1 LLLSN
6 TNRLFGENTRNFVYR
21 VLKNNIMILKLHP
34 GQNISEVEIG
44 DLLSVSRTPIR
55 ESIVKLTEE
64 RLVDVYPQ
72 KGSFISLIDLEQIE
86 EAFFMRRI
94 VEKEVLKL
102 AVENFSEESLKEL
115 EKNLKFQNIIA
126 QMEEDH
132 TELFFLDN
140 DFHKII
146 YKGVKKEKVWHSV
159 QTLNTHYD
167 RIRFLDAIEKTNL
180 QPTLDQHQEI
190 IDIIKNKDL
199 AAVDGIIDKH
209 LSNFKNK
216 IDFLIEKYP
225 AYFKK

>member
-1 LLLSN
+1 MLLTN

-34 GQNISEVEIG
+34 GQSISEVEVG

-55 ESIVKLTEE
+55 ESIVKLSEE

-72 KGSFISLIDLEQIE
+72 KGSFISLIDLDQIE
-86 EAFFMRRI
+86 EAFFMRKI

-102 AVENFSEESLKEL
+102 AVENFSNESLKEL

-146 YKGVKKEKVWHSV
+146 YKGVRKERVWNSI

-180 QPTLDQHQEI
+180 EPTLIQHREI

-199 AAVDGIIDKH
+199 KAIDKVMDKH

-216 IDFLIEKYP
+216 VDFLIEKYP